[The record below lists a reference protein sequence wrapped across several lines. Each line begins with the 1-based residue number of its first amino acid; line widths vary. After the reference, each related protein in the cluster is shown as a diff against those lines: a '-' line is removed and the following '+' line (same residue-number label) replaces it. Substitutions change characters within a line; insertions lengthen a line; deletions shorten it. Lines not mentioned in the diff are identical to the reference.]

1 MTPQRANDLQAKKD
15 AIQKKGEKLSVAE
28 DIELRTLLKVV
39 YADPEYRRLVAK
51 RQRWSEDYLH
61 KESTAIVQACQQRR
75 IEVIVIG
82 QNKGWKQDVNM
93 GTKQNRLF
101 CQIAHARLIEL
112 IRYKAE
118 TLGMG
123 VVLTEERTG

>member
-1 MTPQRANDLQAKKD
+1 MFEL
-15 AIQKKGEKLSVAE
+15 LS
-28 DIELRTLLKVV
+28 D
-39 YADPEYRRLVAK
+39 
-51 RQRWSEDYLH
+51 
-61 KESTAIVQACQQRR
+61 
-75 IEVIVIG
+75 IVIG